1 MAQSYFIWNDVDS
14 RNKGIIIRHAA
25 PIIRPEERVQHVVIP
40 GMSGDLTEIE
50 GDNIYNA
57 YIQTV
62 EISVKSATQVHAA
75 FRWLRGS
82 GYVTFSGQ
90 PYRKQEA
97 RIIGA
102 VTLDKV
108 SRNMDHWA
116 GQVQFYCQP
125 LKEAL
130 SETAITLTASG
141 TVNNNGDVPAYPII
155 LVYPT
160 GQQSYVDVTVNGQT
174 LRMTN
179 IRGGRRIDCK
189 AKEITNIAQTVLV
202 TKNSAG
208 PFPVLQLGIN
218 TVSGSGWTRLEIY
231 KQERYL

>member
-1 MAQSYFIWNDVDS
+1 MAQSYFIWNNVDS
-14 RNKGIIIRHAA
+14 RTKGIIMRHAA

-62 EISVKSATQVHAA
+62 EISVKSATQVHGA

-116 GQVQFYCQP
+116 GAVQFYCQP

-130 SETAITLTASG
+130 TETPVELTSAG
-141 TVNNNGDVPAYPII
+141 TIYNNGDVPAYPII
-155 LVYPT
+155 MAYTT
-160 GQQSYVDVTVNGQT
+160 GQQAYMDITVNGQT
-174 LRMTN
+174 LRLTD
-179 IRGGRRIDCK
+179 IRNVRRIDCK
-189 AKEITNIAQTVLV
+189 AKEITNGLQTLLV

-208 PFPVLQLGIN
+208 PFPVLQPGSN
-218 TVSGSGWTRLEIY
+218 TVGGSGWAKLEFY